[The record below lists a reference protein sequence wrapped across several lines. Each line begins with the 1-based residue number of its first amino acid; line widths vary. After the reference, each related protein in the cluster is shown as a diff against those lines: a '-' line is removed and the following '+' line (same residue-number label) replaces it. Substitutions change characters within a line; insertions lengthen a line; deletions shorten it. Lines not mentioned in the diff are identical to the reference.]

1 MYRTNSFQDVADTG
15 RAQIDTGDGI
25 QIEVPVSPGGGDGG
39 GFDSVAALAAFE
51 AGLST

>member
-1 MYRTNSFQDVADTG
+1 MQRINSFRDVASTG
-15 RAQIDTGDGI
+15 RVQIDTGDGI
-25 QIEVPVSPGGGDGG
+25 QIEVPVSPDGGDGG